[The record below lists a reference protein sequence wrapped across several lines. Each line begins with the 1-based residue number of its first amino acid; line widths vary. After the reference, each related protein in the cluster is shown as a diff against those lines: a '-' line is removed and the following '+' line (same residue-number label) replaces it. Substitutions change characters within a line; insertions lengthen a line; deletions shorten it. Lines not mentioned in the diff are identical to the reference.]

1 MDPFLALFAGDPT
14 TNSTTT
20 TTTIAD
26 LTPPTATG
34 SPPEPGGQRSRSG
47 CFTCRRR
54 KVKCDELRPIC
65 EKCQIGQR
73 ECTWPPDDPVQRRK
87 NRPRKP
93 RTHTVSEPP
102 KRRFKLPFH
111 APETFV
117 SSLPTTV
124 SSLKGK
130 ERQVELIPDIL
141 RAEMMMDPSF
151 LQPYFPSV
159 DERLVIRHYL
169 SRTVHIILAFE
180 APHNPWNPWL
190 TVHAPLAFTHL
201 PGVSPA
207 ADALRTAMLAVGA
220 VHLRYVSNPDD
231 QEGAWRITR
240 TTRPRVLELVRCA
253 LENPD
258 GTPKSIDKTEVELV
272 LAALLSC
279 IIASSLAADEAW
291 HSLITQV
298 LSLISRMGG
307 AQALL
312 VDSPRD
318 HLSPSRFVFEQLAIR
333 DVFGCMTT
341 ELAPSILRDAFTPWF
356 FEAESWSMNENEWE
370 SIERM
375 FGMSRG
381 MVDLISR
388 ACTLVSRV
396 REKGYVLAEH
406 HNAEPHVSSLLL
418 RLPPRATARLPQNGS
433 MAEIQSGGT
442 LTTATTPGGTVTLTN
457 APTTMLTDKQELEE
471 QANGLLAEL
480 KVWDNACNFTPF
492 HPRTQYGNIAYRH
505 ATKIRLHRVVFGV
518 SSSDPRIVSASRAI
532 IELAKEM
539 LAMYGR
545 IVWLTWPL
553 VIAGFHIPKGDPMR
567 QSAVELLSEFG
578 PHACFDNRA
587 ASHMMETFWRY
598 HDNDPEDLTPWEVA
612 QRMNSRPFLD

>member
-1 MDPFLALFAGDPT
+1 MSNVSTSPDITMDPFLALFGSAGDPSSGGD
-14 TNSTTT
+14 ST
-20 TTTIAD
+20 AE
-26 LTPPTATG
+26 AG
-34 SPPEPGGQRSRSG
+34 SQRSRSG

-54 KVKCDELRPIC
+54 KVKCDESRPVC

-87 NRPRKP
+87 NRPRKQ
-93 RTHTVSEPP
+93 RSHSVAGGEP
-102 KRRFKLPFH
+102 KRRFKLPFS
-111 APETFV
+111 APDSFV
-117 SSLPTTV
+117 SSLPPLGSV
-124 SSLKGK
+124 KGK
-130 ERQVELIPDIL
+130 EREVELVPEPL

-220 VHLRYVSNPDD
+220 VHLRYVNNPDD

-240 TTRPRVLELVRCA
+240 ATRPRVLDLVRLA
-253 LENPD
+253 LETPD
-258 GTPKSIDKTEVELV
+258 GQPKSIDKTEVELV

-279 IIASSLAADEAW
+279 TIASSLAADEAW
-291 HSLITQV
+291 HSLLTSV
-298 LSLISRMGG
+298 LSLITRMGG

-318 HLSPSRFVFEQLAIR
+318 HLSPSRFVLEQLAVR

-356 FEAESWSMNENEWE
+356 FEAETWSRTENEWE

-381 MVDLISR
+381 MVDLIAR
-388 ACTLVSRV
+388 A
-396 REKGYVLAEH
+396 GYLLNEH
-406 HNAEPHVSSLLL
+406 LTAAPQMASLLL
-418 RLPPRATARLPQNGS
+418 RLPARVTARLPQS
-433 MAEIQSGGT
+433 EE
-442 LTTATTPGGTVTLTN
+442 ATP
-457 APTTMLTDKQELEE
+457 APEEEKPKAPVDERSERSQLEE

-505 ATKIRLHRVVFGV
+505 ATKIRLLRIVFGV
-518 SSSDPRIVSASRAI
+518 SSNDPRIDSAARAI

-539 LAMYGR
+539 LSQYGR

-553 VIAGFHIPKGDPMR
+553 VIAGFHIPKDDPAR

-578 PHACFDNRA
+578 Q
-587 ASHMMETFWRY
+587 MMEAFWHY
-598 HDNDPEDLTPWEVA
+598 HDHDPEDLTPWEVA
-612 QRMNSRPFLD
+612 NRLNSKLFLD